1 MVKIVGNASTKIHL
15 DKLWDDHR
23 IYHYGLVD
31 PSPFYKYILAS
42 IAVKLAAKG
51 LQMLSSLMYN
61 KRDAK
66 LRPSYT
72 ILHHWLYTD
81 NNGIFV
87 GKSLQEVPVDIYV
100 LVVHNED
107 PNIEF
112 AECIMVPPT
121 LLTGDLLEHLRKSYF
136 YGLRMGI
143 SIGVLAKRYNTW
155 PHTLTYAVSTGMSG
169 RWYTPCEQG
178 NISSN
183 GPTGYTLGNKCGL
196 ACNKEKITGDNQV
209 TNIAKACARPAFNN
223 SFYVD
228 TVYHALVA
236 YDVQQGLI
244 FTYDGP
250 QNLRTKLCISKKNAT
265 NVKYT
270 LAAVGIEMEDA
281 DGVCGYGPF
290 PRLRML
296 KKLAVFFAFNYT
308 SADKETECMAV
319 N

>member
-209 TNIAKACARPAFNN
+209 TNIAK
-223 SFYVD
+223 
-228 TVYHALVA
+228 
-236 YDVQQGLI
+236 
-244 FTYDGP
+244 
-250 QNLRTKLCISKKNAT
+250 LCISKKNAT